1 MTRVVIADDESIIRL
16 DLKELLEDAG
26 YEVVGEAA
34 DGAEAIELIRQLQPD
49 LALVDIKMPQVD
61 GLTVAEEVSQTG
73 TKVVILTAFSQRD
86 LIETARD
93 AGVTAYLVKP
103 FRASEI
109 LPKLAAIVLGQST
122 TEILDTVDDKLETRD
137 LVQQAKVFLMDARG
151 MTEPEAFDFIQQTA
165 MRSRSRMRDVAVLI
179 LRGDDV
185 G

>member
-61 GLTVAEEVSQTG
+61 GLTVADEVSQTG

-137 LVQQAKVFLMDARG
+137 LVQQAKVFLMDARA

>member
-34 DGAEAIELIRQLQPD
+34 DGADAIELIRRLEPD
-49 LALVDIKMPQVD
+49 LALVDIKMPQID
-61 GLTVAEEVSQTG
+61 GLTVAEEVADTF

-86 LIETARD
+86 LIETARE

-109 LPKLAAIVLGQST
+109 LPKLAAIVSGQST
-122 TEILDTVDDKLETRD
+122 TEILGAVDDKLETRD
-137 LVQQAKVFLMDARG
+137 LVQQAKLFLMDARD

-165 MRSRSRMRDVAVLI
+165 MRTRSRMRDVAVLI

>member
-34 DGAEAIELIRQLQPD
+34 DGADAIELIRRLEPD
-49 LALVDIKMPQVD
+49 LALVDIKMPQID
-61 GLTVAEEVSQTG
+61 GLTVAEEVADTF

-86 LIETARD
+86 LIETARE

-109 LPKLAAIVLGQST
+109 LPKLAAIVSGQST
-122 TEILDTVDDKLETRD
+122 TEILGAVDDKLETRD
-137 LVQQAKVFLMDARG
+137 LVQQAKLFLMDARD

-165 MRSRSRMRDVAVLI
+165 MRTRSRMRDVAVLI
-179 LRGDDV
+179 VRGDDV

>member
-34 DGAEAIELIRQLQPD
+34 DGAEAIQLIRELQPE

-61 GLTVAEEVSQTG
+61 GLTVAEEVNDTS

-109 LPKLAAIVLGQST
+109 LPKLAAIVSGQST
-122 TEILDTVDDKLETRD
+122 TEVLDSVDDKLETRD
-137 LVQQAKVFLMDARG
+137 LVQQAKLFLMDARD

>member
-34 DGAEAIELIRQLQPD
+34 DGEEAIQLIRELQPE

-61 GLTVAEEVSQTG
+61 GLTVAEEVHDTS

-109 LPKLAAIVLGQST
+109 LPKLAAIVSGQST
-122 TEILDTVDDKLETRD
+122 TEVLGSVDDKLETRD
-137 LVQQAKVFLMDARG
+137 LVQQAKLFLMDARD

-165 MRSRSRMRDVAVLI
+165 MKSRSRMRDVAVLI

>member
-34 DGAEAIELIRQLQPD
+34 DGAEAIQLIRELQPE

-61 GLTVAEEVSQTG
+61 GLTVAEEVNDTS

-109 LPKLAAIVLGQST
+109 LPKLAAIVSGQST
-122 TEILDTVDDKLETRD
+122 TEVLDSVDDKLETRD
-137 LVQQAKVFLMDARG
+137 LVQQAKLFLMDARD

-179 LRGDDV
+179 VRGDDV

>member
-34 DGAEAIELIRQLQPD
+34 DGAEAIQLIRELQPE

-61 GLTVAEEVSQTG
+61 GLTVAEEVNDTS

-109 LPKLAAIVLGQST
+109 LPKLAAIVSGQST
-122 TEILDTVDDKLETRD
+122 TEVLGSVDDKLETRD
-137 LVQQAKVFLMDARG
+137 LVQQAKLFLMDARD